1 MFPDY
6 NSLKKEW
13 LLYFME
19 DHYGCWYDGTNCLMG
34 CYFLLFES
42 LKNRIFQGCPGGRMR
57 SLASSLV
64 IAWLTL
70 LGIKAQ
76 KIKVWKRAKKTRWP
90 FSSNPGLQATWHQHG
105 AGRDFPQM
113 GQDSNSGAHWDINLS
128 QVKMPLFENQCSQE
142 SWMRLFSN
150 CHCSCSCLCQIM
162 VLFDGQVMSPHHP
175 DQMSQS
181 SQFSW
186 VVLLKMFSKCICL
199 CNCLCLFVGQNISDL
214 YSSHTSSK
222 FDCKLQKNGP
232 ISKAENRG
240 FPGQSDR
247 LQVLSRQPALR
258 KRTRNRHRPGI
269 SHERGRQSSIWWG
282 F

>member
-162 VLFDGQVMSPHHP
+162 VFLMVRSCLLITLIKCLKVH
-175 DQMSQS
+175 S
-181 SQFSW
+181 SLGS
-186 VVLLKMFSKCICL
+186 
-199 CNCLCLFVGQNISDL
+199 LFVL
-214 YSSHTSSK
+214 
-222 FDCKLQKNGP
+222 
-232 ISKAENRG
+232 
-240 FPGQSDR
+240 
-247 LQVLSRQPALR
+247 
-258 KRTRNRHRPGI
+258 
-269 SHERGRQSSIWWG
+269 
-282 F
+282 

>member
-162 VLFDGQVMSPHHP
+162 VFLMVRSCLLITLIKCLKGHMSLG
-175 DQMSQS
+175 SLCS
-181 SQFSW
+181 
-186 VVLLKMFSKCICL
+186 VVKTLIVS
-199 CNCLCLFVGQNISDL
+199 G
-214 YSSHTSSK
+214 
-222 FDCKLQKNGP
+222 
-232 ISKAENRG
+232 NRATN
-240 FPGQSDR
+240 QERDNESYWA
-247 LQVLSRQPALR
+247 VLDS
-258 KRTRNRHRPGI
+258 
-269 SHERGRQSSIWWG
+269 
-282 F
+282 